1 MLPSLGGAENQVTR
15 SSPDSVSG
23 ERGEGEPGAREAAGG
38 GGELGGLGKGPQ
50 LWATAVGL
58 GGDRLGSPELLL
70 SLS

>member
-1 MLPSLGGAENQVTR
+1 M
-15 SSPDSVSG
+15 
-23 ERGEGEPGAREAAGG
+23 
-38 GGELGGLGKGPQ
+38 GGLGKGPQ